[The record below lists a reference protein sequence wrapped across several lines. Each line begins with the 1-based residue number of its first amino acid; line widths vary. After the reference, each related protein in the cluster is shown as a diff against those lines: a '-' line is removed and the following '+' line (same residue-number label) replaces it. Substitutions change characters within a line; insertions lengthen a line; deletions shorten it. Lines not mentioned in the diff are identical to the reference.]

1 LLSRIERRRGGAAIH
16 GFFHEEC
23 MNSIL
28 MIFTGG
34 TISMT
39 LDPVTGGAVPSL
51 SGEDI
56 LARAAL
62 HRPDVALRPVEFGK
76 YPGPH
81 MTTALMHDLAVLL
94 DRSLQDEEVIGAVVT
109 HGTDTL
115 EETAYFL
122 DLALGSEK
130 PVILTGSMNHSD
142 DPHWDGP
149 RNLVDGVNVI
159 ASGQFRGLGVLVC
172 LDGEIN
178 AAGEVTKTHTMQR
191 DTFMSF
197 DFGPV
202 GRIFEDRPVFLR
214 KPYIHEHLG
223 CAPPR
228 EPVRIVKCYAG
239 MDDQA
244 FRWCLSEG
252 VAGLVVEAMGT
263 GNVPPPAYD
272 GIASLRAA
280 GIPVVLVSRCPRGA
294 TEDVYGY
301 YGAGRTLRQIGVLF
315 ARYLNGQKARI
326 KLILALG
333 AGASEAEL
341 AALFEGA

>member
-1 LLSRIERRRGGAAIH
+1 MTDATDRAV
-16 GFFHEEC
+16 
-23 MNSIL
+23 L
-28 MIFTGG
+28 MVFTGG

-39 LDPVTGGAVPSL
+39 LDPATGGAVPSL

-62 HRPDVALRPVEFGK
+62 DAGRPAGVEPLRTVEFGQL
-76 YPGPH
+76 PGPH
-81 MTTALMHDLAVLL
+81 VTPAHMHELALRL
-94 DRSLQDEEVIGAVVT
+94 DRELRDPGIAGAVVT

-130 PVILTGSMNHSD
+130 PVILTGSMNHGD
-142 DPHWDGP
+142 DPDWDGP
-149 RNLVDGVNVI
+149 RNLADSLNTI
-159 ASGQFRGLGVLVC
+159 RSGQFQGLGVLVC

-197 DFGPV
+197 DFGPL
-202 GRIFEDRPVFLR
+202 GRVFEDRPVFLR
-214 KPYIHEHLG
+214 KPYVHEHLG
-223 CAPPR
+223 CVPPV
-228 EPVRIVKCYAG
+228 EPVHILKCYAG
-239 MDDQA
+239 MDQSA
-244 FRWCLSEG
+244 FHRSAEAG
-252 VAGLVVEAMGT
+252 IRGLVVEGMGT
-263 GNVPPPAYD
+263 GNVPPRAYD
-272 GIASLRAA
+272 GIVDVLAA

-301 YGAGRTLRQIGVLF
+301 YGAGRNLRQAGVIF

-326 KLILALG
+326 KLMLGLG
-333 AGASEAEL
+333 AGLRGEEL